1 MLSCFQHHRAT
12 EKFPDWVIRD
22 CRLSFKKFVTGVVA
36 DGNIVYSNLPQ
47 LEEYKDRTV
56 LILGGGPSTNELDL
70 NEIDYDYLW
79 SCNHFF
85 KNDKLSERKVDLAM
99 MMAEVDLSGQELK
112 TYLEKFKP
120 LIGFEIHDKWRGFQ
134 FDDYEN
140 YFCMHTKFY
149 GKLGIG
155 PRMVLFAAALGC
167 KEVKFAGLDG
177 YKPIYEGNHAFEP
190 GKKTL
195 PSSFSEKLFDQHYEY
210 FWKYAKNTFKNTK
223 YTNLGYGGFHD
234 TER

>member
-1 MLSCFQHHRAT
+1 MFSCFQHHRAT
-12 EKFPDWVIRD
+12 ERFPDWVIRD

-36 DGNIVYSNLPQ
+36 DGNIVYSSLPQ

-70 NEIDYDYLW
+70 DNIEHDYLW

-85 KNDKLSERKVDLAM
+85 KNEKLSERKIDLAM

-112 TYLEKFKP
+112 AYLEKFKP
-120 LIGFEIHDKWRGFQ
+120 LIGFEIHDKWIGYQ

-140 YFCMHTKFY
+140 YFCMHTNFY

-155 PRMVLFAAALGC
+155 PRMLLFAAALGC

-177 YKPIYEGNHAFEP
+177 YKPIYEGLHAFEP

-210 FWKYAKNTFKNTK
+210 FWKYAKNTFQNTK
-223 YTNLGYGGFHD
+223 YINLGHGGFHD